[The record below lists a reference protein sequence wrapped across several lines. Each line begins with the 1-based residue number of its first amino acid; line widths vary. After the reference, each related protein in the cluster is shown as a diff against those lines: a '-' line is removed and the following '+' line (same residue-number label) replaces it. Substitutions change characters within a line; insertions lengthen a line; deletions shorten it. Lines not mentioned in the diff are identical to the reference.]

1 MNPIKTIDK
10 KSLNLQYITDEAGT
24 KTAIIL
30 SQAKFDELFNLLTE
44 LAKLAETRQT
54 STLSAATPAAPQE
67 ATSVEETDIH
77 ASLIT
82 QKISLFTQHY
92 EFLAKLQGSLQQ
104 YLELKAE
111 IDRKLHYQKVLT
123 SLDTEI
129 QNLRT
134 QMGDLKKKT
143 KPAELHNV
151 PEVPKNIVIH
161 SQIFNE
167 LKTKLLAEPIEGQK
181 PPILLHAPSG
191 MGKTILAAALAHEE
205 DIRQAY
211 PDGVFWIGLGKEPPI
226 IDDQIAL
233 IQGLEGSTISFVDAE
248 VANEYLRQLCL
259 THACLI
265 ILDDVCDV
273 QDFLAF
279 NIACEHSQLLV
290 TTSDSGLLNLVQYFV
305 KTIQGQTLK
314 TFSEKSAVDYFLRHL
329 DKKDITP
336 PTSPIRLDEL
346 AQLCL
351 CLPSALRLMASFL
364 HNQPTS
370 TWPTILE
377 RFQNDDYEFPDSYPR
392 SLMQALHFNV
402 EALGEQADY
411 YLALAVFSDYSRIP
425 QTTVVMLWRFLYQLL
440 DDQANNFIKDL
451 ADKGLLDVKGKLPQR
466 YISLHSFQHDYL
478 CAEADL
484 DKLHNHLLAAYRRQ
498 CGPHGWLS
506 GPDDGYFFE
515 YIGKHLVKAGR
526 KNELKMLLLDF
537 DWMQK
542 KLQVGTLHSLIHD
555 YELVEDRDVET
566 VKNTLYEA
574 ASALIQ
580 SKNELA
586 VQLLDRLWGE
596 KTLQNNKDIQA
607 LLNQAKETSPNWVF
621 QPHFEK
627 EAKK

>member
-1 MNPIKTIDK
+1 MNPIKIIDK
-10 KSLNLQYITDEAGT
+10 KSLNLQYISDEAGT

-30 SQAKFDELFNLLTE
+30 SQAKFDELFNLLAD

-54 STLSAATPAAPQE
+54 PTPAAIPTPTATQE
-67 ATSVEETDIH
+67 AEDTDIH

-92 EFLAKLQGSLQQ
+92 EFLTKLQGGLQQ

-123 SLDTEI
+123 TLDTEI

-134 QMGDLKKKT
+134 QMGDLKRKT
-143 KPAELHNV
+143 KPAELYNV
-151 PEVPKNIVIH
+151 PEVPKNIVINP
-161 SQIFNE
+161 QVFNE
-167 LKTKLLAEPIEGQK
+167 IKTKLLAEPIEGQK

-191 MGKTILAAALAHEE
+191 MGKTTLAAALAHEE

-211 PDGVFWIGLGKEPPI
+211 PDGIFWIGLGKEPPI

-248 VANEYLRQLCL
+248 GANEYLRQLCL
-259 THACLI
+259 TRACLI

-279 NIACEHSQLLV
+279 NIACEHSQLFV
-290 TTSDSGLLNLVQYFV
+290 TTSDSNLLNLAQYFV
-305 KTIQGQTLK
+305 KTVQGQNLK
-314 TFSEKSAVDYFLRHL
+314 TFPEKTAIDYFLRYL

-336 PTSPIRLDEL
+336 STSPIRLDEL
-346 AQLCL
+346 VQFCL
-351 CLPSALRLMASFL
+351 CLPSALKLMASFL
-364 HNQPTS
+364 RNQPPP
-370 TWPTILE
+370 TWPALLE
-377 RFQNDDYEFPDSYPR
+377 RFQNDDYEFPESYPR
-392 SLMQALHFNV
+392 PLMQTLHLNV
-402 EALGEQADY
+402 EALGEPADY
-411 YLALAVFSDYSRIP
+411 YLALAVFSNYSRIP
-425 QTTVVMLWRFLYQLL
+425 QTTVVMLWRYLYQLI

-478 CAEADL
+478 RAEADL

-506 GPDDGYFFE
+506 GPNDGYFFE
-515 YIGKHLVKAGR
+515 YIGMHLVKAGR
-526 KNELKMLLLDF
+526 KNELKTLLLDF

-542 KLQVGTLHSLIHD
+542 KLQVCTLHSLIHD
-555 YELVEDRDVET
+555 YEQVEDRDVET

-574 ASALIQ
+574 SSVLIQ
-580 SKNELA
+580 NKNELA

-596 KTLQNNKDIQA
+596 KTLQSNKDIQA